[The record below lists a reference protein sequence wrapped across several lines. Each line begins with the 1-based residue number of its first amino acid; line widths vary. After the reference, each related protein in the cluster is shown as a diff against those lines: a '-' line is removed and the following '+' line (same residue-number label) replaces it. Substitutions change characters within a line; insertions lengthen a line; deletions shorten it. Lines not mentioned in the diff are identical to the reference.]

1 MAETFGFAAEIIR
14 RSAAGYAGNAASLLL
29 ERNEDLRAQA
39 GALDVWKSH
48 LTQRRLELAAALG
61 AGQPRMF
68 SERVVWS
75 RKTFAA
81 RNQDDALIA
90 ASLQSLRDTLGESLP
105 AQAATPVQQYLET
118 ALDELQSPLPAPDA
132 SELDPDNPTD
142 RLVLQYL
149 QSILEGDSLLAQQA
163 VVEAVEQGLPID
175 EAYVNVL
182 LAAQKEIGR
191 MWHADE
197 VTVAEE
203 HLVSITTAKTMAVL
217 AYSMQRQP
225 DNGATAVTACVA
237 GNAHDIGSRALAD
250 LYQLAGWRSIF
261 LGADVPATDLP
272 AMLDAYDATIVCLSG
287 TLSTQIDQVAEAVKL
302 IREHCER
309 PVKVLVGGALF
320 DETPEVAKTIGADAY
335 TADIREAL
343 QISEGYLS

>member
-29 ERNEDLRAQA
+29 ERNEDLRAQT
-39 GALDVWKSH
+39 GAFDVWKSH
-48 LTQRRLELAAALG
+48 LTQRLLELSAALG

-217 AYSMQRQP
+217 AYSMQRKP

-309 PVKVLVGGALF
+309 GGALF